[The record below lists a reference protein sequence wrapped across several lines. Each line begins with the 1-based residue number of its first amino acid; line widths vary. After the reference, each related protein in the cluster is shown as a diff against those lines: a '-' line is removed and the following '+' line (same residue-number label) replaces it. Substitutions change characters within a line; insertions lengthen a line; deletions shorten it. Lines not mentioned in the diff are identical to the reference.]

1 MALVEAMGTLL
12 VEVSITVTVH
22 SINAYYG
29 DSAFN

>member
-22 SINAYYG
+22 SITV
-29 DSAFN
+29 STKH